1 MRSSIMRFACSC
13 VSVLVTLLVPT
24 VGFDV
29 SARAVERLTPG
40 YQDLYTDC
48 EIPVIGAPAGRL
60 NGHLL
65 LRQNAVGPLCVA
77 RRIEAP
83 DGTGEDGVLC
93 LYQPIGNVDA
103 WGLRQQDGSV
113 QINVDG
119 KVSTAGW
126 HHVAL
131 VAQARRGGG
140 SELVYSFVG
149 CRPEGLV
156 AQVISKVHAVLRVSD
171 VPEEAFSIVIVS
183 GANEATV
190 KFAASPK
197 K

>member
-1 MRSSIMRFACSC
+1 MRFACSC
-13 VSVLVTLLVPT
+13 VWVLVALLAPT
-24 VGFDV
+24 IGFDV
-29 SARAVERLTPG
+29 SARAAERLSPG

-48 EIPVIGAPAGRL
+48 EIPAIGAPAGRL

-65 LRQNAVGPLCVA
+65 VRQTAVGPLCVA
-77 RRIEAP
+77 RQAEAP
-83 DGTGEDGVLC
+83 DGAGEDGVLC
-93 LYQPIGNVDA
+93 LYEPIGNVEA
-103 WGLRQQDGSV
+103 WGHRQQDGAV

-131 VAQARRGGG
+131 VSQGRRGGG

-149 CRPEGLV
+149 CRPEGMV

-171 VPEEAFSIVIVS
+171 APAEAFSIVVVS